1 MCFGADGV
9 QTVKT
14 QLYGEK
20 FWGSF
25 VSVIQNTS
33 ILLLLVGDISAQQKS
48 LRWQYFDEHNSSVV
62 DTQNIQVSS
71 WLSVAVLADIITAVY
86 WDNNELRLGFY
97 HLGWDSDS
105 YTLDSYTLV
114 LNDQTDNIC
123 FSWR

>member
-1 MCFGADGV
+1 M
-9 QTVKT
+9 
-14 QLYGEK
+14 
-20 FWGSF
+20 
-25 VSVIQNTS
+25 
-33 ILLLLVGDISAQQKS
+33 LLLVGDIREPQKS
-48 LRWQYFDEHNSSVV
+48 LHWQYFDEHNSSVV
-62 DTQNIQVSS
+62 DTQNIPVSS
-71 WLSVAVLADIITAVY
+71 WLSVAVLANNITALY